1 MAGLHDEV
9 LYGAV
14 ENGTVRATDRE
25 KKGSNKIMKNL
36 TRKGQD
42 HKK

>member
-14 ENGTVRATDRE
+14 ENGPVRATDR
-25 KKGSNKIMKNL
+25 KKKSKIK
-36 TRKGQD
+36 
-42 HKK
+42 